1 MTVWLI
7 RAGKF
12 GERDQWCLEK
22 GYAAGGWREVA
33 DLTDATT
40 RPKVRKLVEDAFP
53 TQPAAFHANHT
64 GQLHA
69 LRNRIAVGDIVVL
82 PLKTTR
88 HLALGTVS
96 CGYRYLADEADPDR
110 RHTIGVEWTRTD
122 VPRTAIKQDLLYS
135 LGAFLTVCEIS
146 RNDGAWRLQQVLET
160 GQDPGARSSVPT
172 QATDDT
178 EDSDPSDSSATE
190 IDVVQV
196 AADRIQVAIGERF
209 AGYRLAELVAAVLRA
224 EGYACDTSP
233 PGPDGGVDIVAGR
246 GPLGLDEPT
255 VAVQVKS
262 QASPVGAHVVDQLL
276 GVCAALQAK
285 QALLVAWGGLTKP
298 ARAKVKAQRLNLR
311 VWEVD
316 DLLAKVLATYPLLGE
331 AIRTELPLKQVWVL
345 AEESG

>member
-1 MTVWLI
+1 MRQPPRRRHYDVWLI

-22 GYAAGGWREVA
+22 GSAAGGWREVA

-209 AGYRLAELVAAVLRA
+209 AGYRLAELVAAVLRPRA
-224 EGYACDTSP
+224 TRVTPRRLVRTGVSTS
-233 PGPDGGVDIVAGR
+233 
-246 GPLGLDEPT
+246 
-255 VAVQVKS
+255 
-262 QASPVGAHVVDQLL
+262 SPVVGRSGSMSRPWRYRSSRRHRRSVPMSSTSCSASVPLSKPSRRSSWHGVVSPNRR
-276 GVCAALQAK
+276 ARRS
-285 QALLVAWGGLTKP
+285 KP
-298 ARAKVKAQRLNLR
+298 N
-311 VWEVD
+311 
-316 DLLAKVLATYPLLGE
+316 G
-331 AIRTELPLKQVWVL
+331 
-345 AEESG
+345 